1 MSTTT
6 PIVDFVR
13 RYAQSGTSRLHMPGH
28 KGQSLLGFEP
38 WDITEIKGAD
48 ELYGADGIIAQSE
61 ANATRL
67 FGTVHTYYSTE
78 GSSQC
83 IRAMLCLALQAAPAA
98 GQRPVLLAAR
108 NAHKALLYA
117 AALLD
122 FDIQWLWPAPQ
133 DAGALCSCPVSAAK
147 LTGALQGL
155 AQQGRKPFGV
165 YITSP
170 DYLGGVQDI
179 AALAE
184 VCKDFGVPLL
194 VDNAHGA
201 YLRFLPQGGQHPIAL
216 GAAMCCDS
224 GHKTLPVVT
233 GGAYLHLG
241 KNAPIQDEAAV
252 RNALALFGSTSPS
265 YLILQSLDKCNQV
278 LSEGYLGGVQD
289 IAALAEVCKDFGV
302 PLLVDNA
309 HGAYLRFLPQGGQ
322 HPIALG
328 AAMCCDSG
336 HKTLPVVTGGAYLHL
351 GKNAPI
357 QDEAAVRNA
366 LALFGS
372 TSPSYLI
379 LQSLDKCNQVLSE
392 GYPLRLLQCCGYLT
406 RMRRELNE
414 AAAAKHC
421 PGPLALESEPL
432 KVTLDAATLGMTGT
446 ELAEALRSAKVE
458 CEYADPRYVVLMFT
472 PANPPQDFERL
483 TSAVLHIVENLTG
496 PFPLPEKNDRELLE
510 LEHELHTCCSI
521 RQAVFAPQE
530 QVPTEQAVGRIC
542 AMPTVSCPPAI
553 PIVVSG
559 EKITSA
565 AVRLMQ
571 KYHVMQAAVLR
582 KTI

>member
-1 MSTTT
+1 MSMTT

-67 FGTVHTYYSTE
+67 FDTVHTYYSTE

-122 FDIQWLWPAPQ
+122 FDIQWLWPALQ
-133 DAGALCSCPVSAAK
+133 DAGALCSCPVSVAK

-155 AQQGRKPFGV
+155 VQQGKRPFGV

-241 KNAPIQDEAAV
+241 KNAPVQDEAAV

-265 YLILQSLDKCNQV
+265 YLILQSLDKCNQ
-278 LSEGYLGGVQD
+278 
-289 IAALAEVCKDFGV
+289 I
-302 PLLVDNA
+302 
-309 HGAYLRFLPQGGQ
+309 
-322 HPIALG
+322 
-328 AAMCCDSG
+328 
-336 HKTLPVVTGGAYLHL
+336 
-351 GKNAPI
+351 
-357 QDEAAVRNA
+357 
-366 LALFGS
+366 
-372 TSPSYLI
+372 
-379 LQSLDKCNQVLSE
+379 LSE
-392 GYPLRLLQCCGYLT
+392 GYPLRLLQCCGHLT
-406 RMRRELNE
+406 RLRRELNE

-421 PGPLALESEPL
+421 PGPLALKSEPL
-432 KVTLDAATLGMTGT
+432 KVTLDAAVLGLSGT
-446 ELAEALRSAKVE
+446 ELAEKLRAAKIE
-458 CEYADPRYVVLMFT
+458 CEYADPRYLVLMFT
-472 PANPPQDFERL
+472 PDNPPQDFERL
-483 TSAVLHIVENLTG
+483 SAAVLRIAEEIAG
-496 PFPLPEKNDRELLE
+496 PVTLPEETAGEFAE
-510 LEHELHTCCSI
+510 LERGLHRRCTI

-530 QVPTEQAVGRIC
+530 QLPAEQAVGRIC

-559 EKITSA
+559 EQITPA
-565 AVRLMQ
+565 AAAWMKR
-571 KYHVMQAAVLR
+571 YHVEEVSVIREPQ
-582 KTI
+582 

>member
-1 MSTTT
+1 MSMTT

-13 RYAQSGTSRLHMPGH
+13 QYAQSGTSRLHMPGH

-147 LTGALQGL
+147 LADALQGL
-155 AQQGRKPFGV
+155 AQQGQRPFGV

-241 KNAPIQDEAAV
+241 KNAPVQDEAAV
-252 RNALALFGSTSPS
+252 LNALALFGSTSPS
-265 YLILQSLDKCNQV
+265 YLILQSLDKCNQ
-278 LSEGYLGGVQD
+278 
-289 IAALAEVCKDFGV
+289 I
-302 PLLVDNA
+302 
-309 HGAYLRFLPQGGQ
+309 
-322 HPIALG
+322 
-328 AAMCCDSG
+328 
-336 HKTLPVVTGGAYLHL
+336 
-351 GKNAPI
+351 
-357 QDEAAVRNA
+357 
-366 LALFGS
+366 
-372 TSPSYLI
+372 
-379 LQSLDKCNQVLSE
+379 LSE
-392 GYPLRLLQCCGYLT
+392 GYPLRLLQCCGHLT
-406 RMRRELNE
+406 RLRRELNE
-414 AAAAKHC
+414 AAAKHC

-432 KVTLDAATLGMTGT
+432 KVTLDAAVLGLSGT
-446 ELAEALRSAKVE
+446 ELAEKLRAAKIE
-458 CEYADPRYVVLMFT
+458 CEYADPRYLVLMFT
-472 PANPPQDFERL
+472 PDNPPQDFERL
-483 TSAVLHIVENLTG
+483 AAAVLRIAEELVG
-496 PFPLPEKNDRELLE
+496 PVTLPEETTGEFAE
-510 LEHELHTCCSI
+510 LERGLHRCCTI

-530 QVPTEQAVGRIC
+530 QLPAEQAVGRIC

-559 EKITSA
+559 EQITPA
-565 AVRLMQ
+565 AAAWMKR
-571 KYHVMQAAVLR
+571 YHVEEVSVIRETQ
-582 KTI
+582 

>member
-1 MSTTT
+1 MSMTT

-67 FGTVHTYYSTE
+67 FDTVHTYYSTE

-108 NAHKALLYA
+108 NAHKELLYA

-133 DAGALCSCPVSAAK
+133 DAGSLCSCPVSAAK

-155 AQQGRKPFGV
+155 AQQGKRPFGV

-179 AALAE
+179 AALTE
-184 VCKDFGVPLL
+184 VCKDFDVPLL

-241 KNAPIQDEAAV
+241 KNAPVQDEAAV

-265 YLILQSLDKCNQV
+265 YLILQSLDKCNQ
-278 LSEGYLGGVQD
+278 
-289 IAALAEVCKDFGV
+289 I
-302 PLLVDNA
+302 
-309 HGAYLRFLPQGGQ
+309 
-322 HPIALG
+322 
-328 AAMCCDSG
+328 
-336 HKTLPVVTGGAYLHL
+336 
-351 GKNAPI
+351 
-357 QDEAAVRNA
+357 
-366 LALFGS
+366 
-372 TSPSYLI
+372 
-379 LQSLDKCNQVLSE
+379 LSE
-392 GYPLRLLQCCGYLT
+392 GYPLRLLQCCGHLT
-406 RMRRELNE
+406 RLRRELNE

-421 PGPLALESEPL
+421 SGPLALESEPL
-432 KVTLDAATLGMTGT
+432 KVTLDAAVLGLSGT
-446 ELAEALRSAKVE
+446 ELAEKLRAAKIE
-458 CEYADPRYVVLMFT
+458 CEYADPRYLVLMFT
-472 PANPPQDFERL
+472 PDNPPQDFERL
-483 TSAVLHIVENLTG
+483 TAAVLRIAEDLAG
-496 PFPLPEKNDRELLE
+496 PVTLPEETAGEFAVLE
-510 LEHELHTCCSI
+510 RGLHCRCTI

-530 QVPTEQAVGRIC
+530 QLPAEQAVGRIC

-559 EKITSA
+559 EQITPA
-565 AVRLMQ
+565 AAAWMKR
-571 KYHVMQAAVLR
+571 YHVEEVSVIREPQ
-582 KTI
+582 

>member
-1 MSTTT
+1 MTT

-13 RYAQSGTSRLHMPGH
+13 QYAQSGTARLHMPGH
-28 KGQSLLGFEP
+28 KGQSLLGCEP
-38 WDITEIKGAD
+38 WDITEIRGAD
-48 ELYGADGIIAQSE
+48 ELYEAEGIIAQSE

-67 FGTVHTYYSTE
+67 FGTAHTYYSTE

-83 IRAMLCLALQAAPAA
+83 IRAMLCLAMQGAPRT
-98 GQRPVLLAAR
+98 GKRPVLLAAR

-122 FDIQWLWPAPQ
+122 FDIRWLWPAPE
-133 DAGALCSCPVSAAK
+133 DTGALCSCPVTVQALSAA
-147 LTGALQGL
+147 LEEL
-155 AQQGRKPFGV
+155 AGQGRTPFGV
-165 YITSP
+165 YLTSP
-170 DYLGGVQDI
+170 DYLGGMQDI
-179 AALAE
+179 AALSA
-184 VCKDFGVPLL
+184 VCDAHGVPLL

-201 YLRFLPQGGQHPIAL
+201 YLRFLPGGSRHPIDL
-216 GAAMCCDS
+216 GAAACCDS
-224 GHKTLPVVT
+224 GHKTLPVLT

-241 KNAPIQDEAAV
+241 PKAPVQEESTV

-265 YLILQSLDKCNQV
+265 YLILQSLDACNRL
-278 LSEGYLGGVQD
+278 LSADYPARLQECCDRL
-289 IAALAEVCKDFGV
+289 AALRAR
-302 PLLVDNA
+302 LNA
-309 HGAYLRFLPQGGQ
+309 LTAGQ
-322 HPIALG
+322 G
-328 AAMCCDSG
+328 AA
-336 HKTLPVVTGGAYLHL
+336 L
-351 GKNAPI
+351 
-357 QDEAAVRNA
+357 Q
-366 LALFGS
+366 LALDG
-372 TSPSYLI
+372 PA
-379 LQSLDKCNQVLSE
+379 
-392 GYPLRLLQCCGYLT
+392 
-406 RMRRELNE
+406 REPMKL
-414 AAAAKHC
+414 
-421 PGPLALESEPL
+421 
-432 KVTLDAATLGMTGT
+432 TLDAAALGLTGQA
-446 ELAEALRSAKVE
+446 LADHLRQNGME
-458 CEYADPRYVVLMFT
+458 CEYADPRYLVLMFT

-496 PFPLPEKNDRELLE
+496 PFPIPEKNDRELLE

>member
-1 MSTTT
+1 MSMTT

-147 LTGALQGL
+147 LTGVLQGL
-155 AQQGRKPFGV
+155 AQQGKRPFGV

-184 VCKDFGVPLL
+184 VCKDFDVPLL

-241 KNAPIQDEAAV
+241 KNAPVQDEAAV

-265 YLILQSLDKCNQV
+265 YLILQSLDKCNQI
-278 LSEGYLGGVQD
+278 LSEGY
-289 IAALAEVCKDFGV
+289 
-302 PLLVDNA
+302 
-309 HGAYLRFLPQGGQ
+309 
-322 HPIALG
+322 
-328 AAMCCDSG
+328 S
-336 HKTLPVVTGGAYLHL
+336 
-351 GKNAPI
+351 
-357 QDEAAVRNA
+357 
-366 LALFGS
+366 
-372 TSPSYLI
+372 
-379 LQSLDKCNQVLSE
+379 
-392 GYPLRLLQCCGYLT
+392 LRLLQCCGHLT
-406 RMRRELNE
+406 RLRRELNE

-432 KVTLDAATLGMTGT
+432 KVTLDAAVLGLSGT
-446 ELAEALRSAKVE
+446 ELAEKLRAAKIE
-458 CEYADPRYVVLMFT
+458 CEYADPRYLVLMFT
-472 PANPPQDFERL
+472 PDNPPQDFERL
-483 TSAVLHIVENLTG
+483 TAAVLRIAEELAG
-496 PFPLPEKNDRELLE
+496 PVTLPEETAGEFAVLE
-510 LEHELHTCCSI
+510 RGLHRRCTI

-530 QVPTEQAVGRIC
+530 QLPAEQAIGRIC

-559 EKITSA
+559 EQITPA
-565 AVRLMQ
+565 AAAWMKR
-571 KYHVMQAAVLR
+571 YHVEEVSV
-582 KTI
+582 ICEP

>member
-147 LTGALQGL
+147 LTGVLQGL
-155 AQQGRKPFGV
+155 AQQGKRPFGV

-179 AALAE
+179 AALTE

-241 KNAPIQDEAAV
+241 KNAPVQDEAAV

-265 YLILQSLDKCNQV
+265 YLILQSLDKCNQI
-278 LSEGYLGGVQD
+278 LSEGY
-289 IAALAEVCKDFGV
+289 
-302 PLLVDNA
+302 
-309 HGAYLRFLPQGGQ
+309 
-322 HPIALG
+322 
-328 AAMCCDSG
+328 S
-336 HKTLPVVTGGAYLHL
+336 
-351 GKNAPI
+351 
-357 QDEAAVRNA
+357 
-366 LALFGS
+366 
-372 TSPSYLI
+372 
-379 LQSLDKCNQVLSE
+379 
-392 GYPLRLLQCCGYLT
+392 LRLLQCCGHLT
-406 RMRRELNE
+406 RLRRELNE

-432 KVTLDAATLGMTGT
+432 KVTLDAAVLGLSGI
-446 ELAEALRSAKVE
+446 ELAEKLRAAKIE
-458 CEYADPRYVVLMFT
+458 CEYADPRYLVLMFT
-472 PANPPQDFERL
+472 PDNPPQDFERL
-483 TSAVLHIVENLTG
+483 TAAVLRIAEELAG
-496 PFPLPEKNDRELLE
+496 PVTLPEETAGEFAVLE
-510 LEHELHTCCSI
+510 RGLHRRCTI

-530 QVPTEQAVGRIC
+530 QLPAEQAIGRIC

-559 EKITSA
+559 EQITPA
-565 AVRLMQ
+565 AAAWMKR
-571 KYHVMQAAVLR
+571 YHVEEVSVICEPQ
-582 KTI
+582 

>member
-1 MSTTT
+1 MNMTT

-155 AQQGRKPFGV
+155 AQQGKRPFGV

-184 VCKDFGVPLL
+184 VCKDFCVPLL

-241 KNAPIQDEAAV
+241 KNAPVQDEAAV

-265 YLILQSLDKCNQV
+265 YLILQSLDKCNQ
-278 LSEGYLGGVQD
+278 
-289 IAALAEVCKDFGV
+289 I
-302 PLLVDNA
+302 
-309 HGAYLRFLPQGGQ
+309 
-322 HPIALG
+322 
-328 AAMCCDSG
+328 
-336 HKTLPVVTGGAYLHL
+336 
-351 GKNAPI
+351 
-357 QDEAAVRNA
+357 
-366 LALFGS
+366 
-372 TSPSYLI
+372 
-379 LQSLDKCNQVLSE
+379 LSE
-392 GYPLRLLQCCGYLT
+392 GYPLRLLQCCGHLA
-406 RMRRELNE
+406 RLRRELNE

-432 KVTLDAATLGMTGT
+432 KVTLDAAVLGLSGT
-446 ELAEALRSAKVE
+446 ELAEKLRAAKIE
-458 CEYADPRYVVLMFT
+458 CEYADPRYLVLMFT
-472 PANPPQDFERL
+472 PDNPPQDFERL
-483 TSAVLHIVENLTG
+483 SAAVLRIAEELAG
-496 PFPLPEKNDRELLE
+496 PVTLPEETAGDFAE
-510 LEHELHTCCSI
+510 LERGLHRRCTI

-530 QVPTEQAVGRIC
+530 QLPAERAGGRTC

-559 EKITSA
+559 EQITPA
-565 AVRLMQ
+565 AAAWMKR
-571 KYHVMQAAVLR
+571 YHVEEVSVIREPQ
-582 KTI
+582 

>member
-1 MSTTT
+1 MSMTT
-6 PIVDFVR
+6 PVVDFVC

-48 ELYGADGIIAQSE
+48 ELYEAEGIIAESE

-67 FGTVHTYYSTE
+67 FGTAHTYYSTE

-83 IRAMLCLALQAAPAA
+83 IRAMLCLALQASPRT
-98 GQRPVLLAAR
+98 GKRPVLLAAR

-122 FDIQWLWPAPQ
+122 FDIEWLWPAPE
-133 DAGALCSCPVSAAK
+133 DACALCSCPVSAAR
-147 LTGALQGL
+147 LTAALH
-155 AQQGRKPFGV
+155 AMEQQGRKPFGV

-179 AALAE
+179 AALAA
-184 VCKDFGVPLL
+184 VCKTFGLPLL

-201 YLRFLPQGGQHPIAL
+201 YLRFLPEKRHPIAL

-278 LSEGYLGGVQD
+278 L
-289 IAALAEVCKDFGV
+289 A
-302 PLLVDNA
+302 
-309 HGAYLRFLPQGGQ
+309 
-322 HPIALG
+322 
-328 AAMCCDSG
+328 
-336 HKTLPVVTGGAYLHL
+336 
-351 GKNAPI
+351 
-357 QDEAAVRNA
+357 
-366 LALFGS
+366 
-372 TSPSYLI
+372 
-379 LQSLDKCNQVLSE
+379 E
-392 GYPLRLLQCCGYLT
+392 GYPLRLLQCCGHLT
-406 RMRRELNE
+406 RLRRELNE
-414 AAAAKHC
+414 AAAAKRC
-421 PGPLALESEPL
+421 SVPLVLESEPL
-432 KVTLDAATLGMTGT
+432 KVTLDAAALGMTGT
-446 ELAEALRSAKVE
+446 ELAEALRSTKIE

-496 PFPLPEKNDRELLE
+496 PFPLPEENDREFLE

-559 EKITSA
+559 EKITLA

-571 KYHVMQAAVLR
+571 KYHVTQVAVLH

>member
-1 MSTTT
+1 MNMTT

-155 AQQGRKPFGV
+155 AQQGKRPFGV

-241 KNAPIQDEAAV
+241 KNAPVQDEAAV

-265 YLILQSLDKCNQV
+265 YLILQSLDKCNQ
-278 LSEGYLGGVQD
+278 
-289 IAALAEVCKDFGV
+289 I
-302 PLLVDNA
+302 
-309 HGAYLRFLPQGGQ
+309 
-322 HPIALG
+322 
-328 AAMCCDSG
+328 
-336 HKTLPVVTGGAYLHL
+336 
-351 GKNAPI
+351 
-357 QDEAAVRNA
+357 
-366 LALFGS
+366 
-372 TSPSYLI
+372 
-379 LQSLDKCNQVLSE
+379 LSE
-392 GYPLRLLQCCGYLT
+392 GYPLRLLQCCGHLT
-406 RMRRELNE
+406 RLRRELNE

-432 KVTLDAATLGMTGT
+432 KITLDAAVLGLSGT
-446 ELAEALRSAKVE
+446 ELAEKLRAAKIE
-458 CEYADPRYVVLMFT
+458 CEYADPRYLVLMFT
-472 PANPPQDFERL
+472 PDNPPQDFERL
-483 TSAVLHIVENLTG
+483 SAAVLRIAKELAG
-496 PFPLPEKNDRELLE
+496 PVTLPEETAGEFAALE
-510 LEHELHTCCSI
+510 RGLHRRCTI

-530 QVPTEQAVGRIC
+530 QLPAEQAVGRIC

-559 EKITSA
+559 EQITPA
-565 AVRLMQ
+565 AAAWMKR
-571 KYHVMQAAVLR
+571 YHVEEVSVIREPQ
-582 KTI
+582 

>member
-155 AQQGRKPFGV
+155 AQQGKRPFGV

-184 VCKDFGVPLL
+184 VCRDF
-194 VDNAHGA
+194 D
-201 YLRFLPQGGQHPIAL
+201 
-216 GAAMCCDS
+216 
-224 GHKTLPVVT
+224 
-233 GGAYLHLG
+233 
-241 KNAPIQDEAAV
+241 
-252 RNALALFGSTSPS
+252 
-265 YLILQSLDKCNQV
+265 
-278 LSEGYLGGVQD
+278 
-289 IAALAEVCKDFGV
+289 V

-392 GYPLRLLQCCGYLT
+392 GYPMRLLQCCGYLT
-406 RMRRELNE
+406 RLRRELNE
-414 AAAAKHC
+414 AAEARHC
-421 PGPLALESEPL
+421 PGPLALDGEPL
-432 KVTLDAATLGMTGT
+432 KVTLDAAVLGMTGT
-446 ELAEALRSAKVE
+446 ELADALRRAAIE
-458 CEYADPRYVVLMFT
+458 CEYADPRYLVLMFT
-472 PANPPQDFERL
+472 PENPPRDGKRL
-483 TSAVLHIVENLTG
+483 LSAMRGIIAA
-496 PFPLPEKNDRELLE
+496 LPDELPQPEALQGEFAALE
-510 LEHELHTCCSI
+510 QQLHTRCSI

-530 QVPTEQAVGRIC
+530 RLPVAQAEGRVC

-553 PIVVSG
+553 PIAVSG
-559 EKITSA
+559 EVITPA

-571 KYHVMQAAVLR
+571 RYHVTEVSVLR
-582 KTI
+582 EN

>member
-155 AQQGRKPFGV
+155 AQQGKRPFGV

-170 DYLGGVQDI
+170 D
-179 AALAE
+179 
-184 VCKDFGVPLL
+184 
-194 VDNAHGA
+194 
-201 YLRFLPQGGQHPIAL
+201 
-216 GAAMCCDS
+216 
-224 GHKTLPVVT
+224 
-233 GGAYLHLG
+233 
-241 KNAPIQDEAAV
+241 
-252 RNALALFGSTSPS
+252 
-265 YLILQSLDKCNQV
+265 
-278 LSEGYLGGVQD
+278 YLGGVQD

-406 RMRRELNE
+406 RLRRELNE
-414 AAAAKHC
+414 AAEARHC
-421 PGPLALESEPL
+421 PGPLALDGEPL
-432 KVTLDAATLGMTGT
+432 KVTLDAAVLGMTGT
-446 ELAEALRSAKVE
+446 ELADALRRAAIE
-458 CEYADPRYVVLMFT
+458 CEYADPRYLVLMFT
-472 PANPPQDFERL
+472 PENPPRDGKRL
-483 TSAVLHIVENLTG
+483 LSAMREIIAA
-496 PFPLPEKNDRELLE
+496 LPDELPQPEALQGEFAALE
-510 LEHELHTCCSI
+510 QQLHTRCSI

-530 QVPTEQAVGRIC
+530 RLPVAQAEGRVC

-553 PIVVSG
+553 PIAVSG
-559 EKITSA
+559 EGITPA

-571 KYHVMQAAVLR
+571 RYHVTEVSVLR
-582 KTI
+582 EN

>member
-1 MSTTT
+1 MSMTT

-147 LTGALQGL
+147 LTGVLQGL
-155 AQQGRKPFGV
+155 AQQGKRPFGV

-216 GAAMCCDS
+216 GTAMCCDS

-241 KNAPIQDEAAV
+241 KNAPVQDEAAV

-265 YLILQSLDKCNQV
+265 YLILQSLDKCNQI
-278 LSEGYLGGVQD
+278 LSEGY
-289 IAALAEVCKDFGV
+289 
-302 PLLVDNA
+302 
-309 HGAYLRFLPQGGQ
+309 
-322 HPIALG
+322 
-328 AAMCCDSG
+328 S
-336 HKTLPVVTGGAYLHL
+336 
-351 GKNAPI
+351 
-357 QDEAAVRNA
+357 
-366 LALFGS
+366 
-372 TSPSYLI
+372 
-379 LQSLDKCNQVLSE
+379 
-392 GYPLRLLQCCGYLT
+392 LRLLQCCGHLT
-406 RMRRELNE
+406 RLRRELNE

-432 KVTLDAATLGMTGT
+432 KVTLDAAVLGLSGI
-446 ELAEALRSAKVE
+446 ELAEKLRAAKIE
-458 CEYADPRYVVLMFT
+458 CEYADPRYLVLMFT
-472 PANPPQDFERL
+472 PDNPPQDFERL
-483 TSAVLHIVENLTG
+483 TAAVLRIAEELAG
-496 PFPLPEKNDRELLE
+496 PVTLPEETAGEFAVLE
-510 LEHELHTCCSI
+510 RGLHRRCTI

-530 QVPTEQAVGRIC
+530 QLPAEQAIGRIC

-559 EKITSA
+559 EQITPA
-565 AVRLMQ
+565 AAAWMKR
-571 KYHVMQAAVLR
+571 YHVEEVSVICEPQ
-582 KTI
+582 

>member
-1 MSTTT
+1 MSMTT

-147 LTGALQGL
+147 LADALHGL
-155 AQQGRKPFGV
+155 VQQGQRPFGV

-170 DYLGGVQDI
+170 DYLGGVQDV

-241 KNAPIQDEAAV
+241 KNAPVQDEAAV

-265 YLILQSLDKCNQV
+265 YLILQSLDKCNQ
-278 LSEGYLGGVQD
+278 
-289 IAALAEVCKDFGV
+289 I
-302 PLLVDNA
+302 
-309 HGAYLRFLPQGGQ
+309 
-322 HPIALG
+322 
-328 AAMCCDSG
+328 
-336 HKTLPVVTGGAYLHL
+336 
-351 GKNAPI
+351 
-357 QDEAAVRNA
+357 
-366 LALFGS
+366 
-372 TSPSYLI
+372 
-379 LQSLDKCNQVLSE
+379 LSE
-392 GYPLRLLQCCGYLT
+392 GYPLRLLQCCGHLT
-406 RMRRELNE
+406 RLRRELNE
-414 AAAAKHC
+414 AAAVKHC

-432 KVTLDAATLGMTGT
+432 KVTLDAAVLGLSGT
-446 ELAEALRSAKVE
+446 ELAEKLRAAKIE
-458 CEYADPRYVVLMFT
+458 CEYADPRYLVLMFT
-472 PANPPQDFERL
+472 PDNPPQDFERL
-483 TSAVLHIVENLTG
+483 SAAVLRIAEELAG
-496 PFPLPEKNDRELLE
+496 PVTLPEETAGEFAE
-510 LEHELHTCCSI
+510 LERGLHRRCTI

-530 QVPTEQAVGRIC
+530 QLPAEQAVGRIC

-559 EKITSA
+559 EQITPA
-565 AVRLMQ
+565 AAAWMKR
-571 KYHVMQAAVLR
+571 YHVEEVSVIR
-582 KTI
+582 KPQ

>member
-1 MSTTT
+1 MSMTT

-48 ELYGADGIIAQSE
+48 ELYEAEGIIAQSE

-67 FGTVHTYYSTE
+67 FGTAHTYYSAE

-83 IRAMLCLALQAAPAA
+83 IRAMLFLALQAAP
-98 GQRPVLLAAR
+98 QTSKRPVLLAAR

-122 FDIQWLWPAPQ
+122 FDVEWLWPALE
-133 DAGALCSCPVSAAK
+133 DSGALCSCPVPAAK
-147 LTGALQGL
+147 LADALHAL
-155 AQQGRKPFGV
+155 AQQDRKPFGV
-165 YITSP
+165 YVTSP

-179 AALAE
+179 AALAA
-184 VCKDFGVPLL
+184 VCRAQDVPLL

-201 YLRFLPQGGQHPIAL
+201 YLRFLPE
-216 GAAMCCDS
+216 
-224 GHKTLPVVT
+224 
-233 GGAYLHLG
+233 
-241 KNAPIQDEAAV
+241 N
-252 RNALALFGSTSPS
+252 R
-265 YLILQSLDKCNQV
+265 
-278 LSEGYLGGVQD
+278 
-289 IAALAEVCKDFGV
+289 
-302 PLLVDNA
+302 
-309 HGAYLRFLPQGGQ
+309 

-406 RMRRELNE
+406 RLRRELNE
-414 AAAAKHC
+414 AAEAKHC
-421 PGPLALESEPL
+421 PGPPALDGEPL
-432 KVTLDAATLGMTGT
+432 KVTLDAAVLGMTGT
-446 ELAEALRSAKVE
+446 ELADALRRAAIE
-458 CEYADPRYVVLMFT
+458 CEYADPRYLVLMFT
-472 PANPPQDFERL
+472 PENPPRDGKRL
-483 TSAVLHIVENLTG
+483 LSAMREIIAA
-496 PFPLPEKNDRELLE
+496 LPDELPQPEALQGEFAALE
-510 LEHELHTCCSI
+510 QQLHTRCSI

-530 QVPTEQAVGRIC
+530 RLPVAQAEGRVC

-553 PIVVSG
+553 PIAVSG
-559 EKITSA
+559 EVITPA

-571 KYHVMQAAVLR
+571 RYHVTEVSVLR
-582 KTI
+582 EN

>member
-1 MSTTT
+1 MSMTT

-28 KGQSLLGFEP
+28 KGQSILGFEP

-48 ELYGADGIIAQSE
+48 ELYEAEGIIAESE

-67 FGTVHTYYSTE
+67 FGTAHTYYSTE

-83 IRAMLCLALQAAPAA
+83 IRAMLCLALQAAPRT
-98 GQRPVLLAAR
+98 GKRPVLLAAR

-122 FDIQWLWPAPQ
+122 FDIEWLWPAPE
-133 DAGALCSCPVSAAK
+133 DACALCSCPVSAAR
-147 LTGALQGL
+147 LTAALH
-155 AQQGRKPFGV
+155 AMEQQGRKPFGIYV
-165 YITSP
+165 TSP

-179 AALAE
+179 AALAA
-184 VCKDFGVPLL
+184 VCKTFDLPLL

-201 YLRFLPQGGQHPIAL
+201 YLRFLPENRHPIAL

-241 KNAPIQDEAAV
+241 KNAPIQNEAAV

-265 YLILQSLDKCNQV
+265 YLILQSLDKCNQ
-278 LSEGYLGGVQD
+278 
-289 IAALAEVCKDFGV
+289 ILA
-302 PLLVDNA
+302 
-309 HGAYLRFLPQGGQ
+309 
-322 HPIALG
+322 
-328 AAMCCDSG
+328 
-336 HKTLPVVTGGAYLHL
+336 
-351 GKNAPI
+351 
-357 QDEAAVRNA
+357 
-366 LALFGS
+366 
-372 TSPSYLI
+372 
-379 LQSLDKCNQVLSE
+379 E

-406 RMRRELNE
+406 RLRRELNE
-414 AAAAKHC
+414 AAAAKRC
-421 PGPLALESEPL
+421 SVPLVLESEPL
-432 KVTLDAATLGMTGT
+432 KVTLDAAALGMTGT

-496 PFPLPEKNDRELLE
+496 PFPLPEENDREFLE
-510 LEHELHTCCSI
+510 LEHELHACCNI

-571 KYHVMQAAVLR
+571 KYHVTQVAVLR